1 MASVDKLDREKA
13 VFSFTINFLHIGKEQ
28 MSKNILRLKFGN
40 QQLEAINEHKKVSN
54 RIITGSHLNCDDN
67 YFNNDKETGRFTF
80 ASYNLLHFLRH
91 IIVKSALETENIK
104 PSIIP
109 DIAKQ

>member
-28 MSKNILRLKFGN
+28 MFENILRLKFGN
-40 QQLEAINEHKKVSN
+40 QQLEAINEHKKGSN
-54 RIITGSHLNCDDN
+54 RIITGSHLNCDNN